1 MAYFDKIML
10 LKCLNS
16 LPVPSR
22 EELSGNETPK
32 DELTSSYTIPP
43 QANANDGS
51 YVLDDPS
58 EELEREL
65 ASTKI

>member
-1 MAYFDKIML
+1 ML
-10 LKCLNS
+10 LKCLTS

-22 EELSGNETPK
+22 EELNGNETPK

-43 QANANDGS
+43 QANANDGT